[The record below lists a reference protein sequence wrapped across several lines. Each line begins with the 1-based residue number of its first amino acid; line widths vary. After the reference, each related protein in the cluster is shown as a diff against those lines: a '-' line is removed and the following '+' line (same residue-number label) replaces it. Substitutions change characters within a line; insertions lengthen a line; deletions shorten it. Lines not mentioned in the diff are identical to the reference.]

1 MIRSAMGAATIAA
14 LVSLLGLI
22 SLLRF
27 ATN

>member
-14 LVSLLGLI
+14 LVSLLGFI
-22 SLLRF
+22 NLLRF